1 MELIYVSLVVFA
13 VGMACVLFR
22 LREVQ
27 SLLRVKNEEAFNAW
41 WAGLAVDES
50 RLIQVIV
57 LKQGQPLAYGD
68 EKLFVVVY
76 DKQVQKSKF
85 AFLPRPRSRSEPIE
99 CHIGDFQKMIVSIG
113 AEDSNLRVVFQV
125 MDDGTPHEYPS
136 NVTCIEVGD
145 KYLIL
150 VQDAFEAMRHA
161 VLLEETKGTY
171 FEELVDRQKTDAK
184 KMRTV
189 N

>member
-1 MELIYVSLVVFA
+1 MGID
-13 VGMACVLFR
+13 R
-22 LREVQ
+22 
-27 SLLRVKNEEAFNAW
+27 N
-41 WAGLAVDES
+41 
-50 RLIQVIV
+50 
-57 LKQGQPLAYGD
+57 QGNDTAAN
-68 EKLFVVVY
+68 VVY

-85 AFLPRPRSRSEPIE
+85 AFLPRPRSRSEPVE

-113 AEDSNLRVVFQV
+113 TEDSNLRVVFQV

-150 VQDAFEAMRHA
+150 VQDAFEAMHYA

-171 FEELVDRQKTDAK
+171 FKELVDRQKADAK
-184 KMRTV
+184 KMRTF